1 MLDKIKTL
9 CAIHQITLKDLE
21 EQCGIGKNS
30 FYKWDSQSPAVKS
43 VKAVADYFHVSVDYL
58 IDEESAVD
66 DQETALI
73 AKFRLLT
80 ASQKET
86 ILSNIDFLLSQSPI
100 KKETATSSR

>member
-9 CAIHQITLKDLE
+9 CAIHQITLKELE
-21 EQCGIGKNS
+21 EHCGIGKNS

-43 VKAVADYFHVSVDYL
+43 VKAVADYFGVSVDYL

-66 DQETALI
+66 DTETALI

-80 ASQKET
+80 ASQKEN
-86 ILSNIDFLLSQSPI
+86 IFNYIDFLLSQPPI
-100 KKETATSSR
+100 KKDSAM